1 MLVELPLAS
10 FFISKLLGQKSANV
24 DIDHLQSL
32 DPELYKNLLY
42 LKNYDGDVQD
52 LGLDFTIVSEE
63 IGQAHVEEM
72 KPGGANIPVT
82 NENRIEYI
90 HLMADYKLNRQIRSQ
105 CNAFRQGLSDVI
117 NLDWLRMFSHR
128 ELQILVSGADRE
140 INVRELRASTKYGNG
155 FDDDHH
161 TIGKY

>member
-1 MLVELPLAS
+1 M
-10 FFISKLLGQKSANV
+10 
-24 DIDHLQSL
+24 DIF
-32 DPELYKNLLY
+32 LY
-42 LKNYDGDVQD
+42 LKTYDGDVTE
-52 LGLDFTIVSEE
+52 LELDFTVASEE
-63 IGQAHVEEM
+63 IGKTSVEEL
-72 KPGGANIPVT
+72 KTGGTSIRVT

-161 TIGKY
+161 TIGK

>member
-10 FFISKLLGQKSANV
+10 FFLSKLLGQKSANV

-90 HLMADYKLNRQIRSQ
+90 HLVADFKLNRQIRSQ
-105 CNAFRQGLSDVI
+105 CVAFRYDFFFLLLYSMLCIFKISRTTFEHSRFFFLS
-117 NLDWLRMFSHR
+117 LSR
-128 ELQILVSGADRE
+128 Q
-140 INVRELRASTKYGNG
+140 T
-155 FDDDHH
+155 
-161 TIGKY
+161 